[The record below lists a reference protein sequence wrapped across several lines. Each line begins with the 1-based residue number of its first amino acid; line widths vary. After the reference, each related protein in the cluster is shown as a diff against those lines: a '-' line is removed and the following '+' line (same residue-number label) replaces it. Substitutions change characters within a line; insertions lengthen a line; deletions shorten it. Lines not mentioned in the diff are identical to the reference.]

1 MVDVSY
7 TLQSWSMN
15 TKEYQMIRQTNRTKN
30 ARIGLQYGLT
40 NSIINTLELPFDLL
54 DRSEIWDKWK
64 YVQKTNIEQTQ
75 KNLIRLTPNTKMGK
89 SQNWSLMFSI
99 ISPDERYI
107 SIKGALRGDDGTIA
121 LMTSISPECQ
131 KTYKYQTCG
140 SMDTE
145 WKICQCKMIA
155 PPIFW
160 IILENIINNKYIDE
174 IINID

>member
-7 TLQSWSMN
+7 TLQSYSKS
-15 TKEYQMIRQTNRTKN
+15 TKEYQMIRQTNKTKN

-54 DRSEIWDKWK
+54 DISEIWVEWK
-64 YVQKTNIEQTQ
+64 YLPKTNIETQ

-89 SQNWSLMFSI
+89 SQDWSLMFCI
-99 ISPDERYI
+99 ISPDEKC
-107 SIKGALRGDDGTIA
+107 IKGALIGDDETIA
-121 LMTSISPECQ
+121 IMSSISKECQ
-131 KTYKYQTCG
+131 KTYKYQTCR

-160 IILENIINNKYIDE
+160 IILKYMINNKYIDE

>member
-7 TLQSWSMN
+7 ILQSYSKS

-54 DRSEIWDKWK
+54 DRSEIWSKWK
-64 YVQKTNIEQTQ
+64 YVPKTNIEHSRQ
-75 KNLIRLTPNTKMGK
+75 NLIRLTPNTKMGK

-99 ISPDERYI
+99 ISPDEGC
-107 SIKGALRGDDGTIA
+107 IKGALWGDCGTIA
-121 LMTSISPECQ
+121 LMSSISPECQ
-131 KTYKYQTCG
+131 TTYKYQTCG

>member
-7 TLQSWSMN
+7 TLQSYSKS
-15 TKEYQMIRQTNRTKN
+15 TKEYQMIRQTNKTKN

-54 DRSEIWDKWK
+54 DRSEIWAEWK
-64 YVQKTNIEQTQ
+64 YVSKTNIEEMQ

-89 SQNWSLMFSI
+89 SQNWSLMFCI
-99 ISPDERYI
+99 ISPDEKC
-107 SIKGALRGDDGTIA
+107 IKGALIGDDETIA
-121 LMTSISPECQ
+121 IMSSISKECQ
-131 KTYKYQTCG
+131 KTYKYQTCR

>member
-7 TLQSWSMN
+7 TLQSYSKS
-15 TKEYQMIRQTNRTKN
+15 TKEYQMIRQTNKTKN

-54 DRSEIWDKWK
+54 DISEIWVEWK
-64 YVQKTNIEQTQ
+64 YLPKTNIETQ

-89 SQNWSLMFSI
+89 SQNWSLMFCI
-99 ISPDERYI
+99 ISPDEKC
-107 SIKGALRGDDGTIA
+107 IKGALIGDDETIA
-121 LMTSISPECQ
+121 IMSSISKECQ
-131 KTYKYQTCG
+131 KTYKYQTCR

-160 IILENIINNKYIDE
+160 IILKYMINNKYIDE

>member
-7 TLQSWSMN
+7 TLQSYSKS

-54 DRSEIWDKWK
+54 DRSEIWAEWK
-64 YVQKTNIEQTQ
+64 YVPKTNIEETQ

-89 SQNWSLMFSI
+89 SQNWSLMFCI
-99 ISPDERYI
+99 ISPDERC
-107 SIKGALRGDDGTIA
+107 IKGALRGDDDTIA
-121 LMTSISPECQ
+121 IMSSISKECQ
-131 KTYKYQTCG
+131 KTYKYQTCR

-160 IILENIINNKYIDE
+160 IILKYMINNKYIDM
-174 IINID
+174 IIDIDE

>member
-7 TLQSWSMN
+7 TLQSYSKS

-54 DRSEIWDKWK
+54 DRSEIWAEWK
-64 YVQKTNIEQTQ
+64 YVPKTNIEEIQ

-89 SQNWSLMFSI
+89 SQNWSLMFCI
-99 ISPDERYI
+99 ISPDKRC
-107 SIKGALRGDDGTIA
+107 IKGALRGNNDTIA
-121 LMTSISPECQ
+121 IMSSISPECQ
-131 KTYKYQTCG
+131 KTYKYQTCR

-145 WKICQCKMIA
+145 WKICRCKMIA

-160 IILENIINNKYIDE
+160 IILKYMINNKYIDE